1 MLLKNLIKNIQPK
14 VKNININNLS
24 LDSRKVRKGDLF
36 FALKGCKLNGNS
48 FISHAISNGA
58 KAIVCS
64 KNTKVKIKKKIPL
77 IKVRNVRKSLA
88 YACSKFYRKKPNNII
103 AVTGTNG
110 KSSVADFYYQI
121 LEKNMIPVA
130 SIGTLGIKRLGKIK
144 KTNLTSLDIIS
155 LHEEL
160 ANLKRLGINNV
171 IIEASSHGLLQ
182 GRLDGIKFKL
192 GIFTN
197 FSQDHLD
204 YHKNMKNYFDAK
216 MVLFRNLLPKGSPII
231 LDKEDKKFSI
241 LKRIAIKR
249 RLRILEINKNLKIDL
264 NQTLFIGKF
273 QIKNILMSVLAAK
286 ATGLKIQ
293 KIISKIKSLKNVN
306 GRLELIKI
314 LPNKAKIFV
323 DFAHTPDALKTVLN
337 ALKIQFG
344 KNISLV
350 FGCGGERDIKK
361 RKDMANIAKNFCEK
375 IYVTDDNPRRENPQ
389 RIRRMIT
396 KELKNKNFFEIGN
409 RAKAIKLSI
418 LNSEPSEIILVAGKG
433 HEITQDYG
441 DKIIKVSD
449 KSIIK
454 KTSTK
459 KLKFRKNNF
468 NEYFNSRILKKII
481 NKNKTFKFEGVSIN
495 SKDIKRK
502 NLFIAIKGKKRDGH
516 NYLHEAIKKGSN
528 YCVVSRKVGSNISNK
543 FIKCKNTYNFLCK
556 LARLKRKN
564 LKTEIIAI
572 TGSSGK
578 TTLKNLLGNILKIY
592 GPTYY
597 SPKSFNNSYGVPLSL
612 SNLEHSH
619 KYGVFEIGMSHSG
632 EINNLSKMTRPK
644 VGIITNVAEAHIE
657 NFKNITG
664 IAKAKSE
671 IINNIEPGG
680 TIILNRDDKFFNYM
694 KNKAIKKKINLLSF
708 GFSKNSDIRLI
719 KIKKLKKNF
728 SLKIKA
734 VDEYLNIKTKDI
746 NNPNIYNI
754 LCCIAVLKIFNLE
767 IDMIKNFFTYTYFL
781 VGRGKIHKVKRFKT
795 YFKLIDE
802 SYNANPLSV
811 KNALL
816 NLSKIKN
823 KNSKKYVLL
832 GDMLELGNR
841 SEFYHKNLSKIINNT
856 DIDKVFV
863 YGNKVLKTY
872 KYISQKKQGNILQNK
887 NDFDE
892 VFSELIKKND
902 YLMIKGSNATG
913 LNKLSENIIK
923 GVKNVI

>member
-14 VKNININNLS
+14 VKTININNLS

-389 RIRRMIT
+389 KIRNQI
-396 KELKNKNFFEIGN
+396 KIQINK
-409 RAKAIKLSI
+409 
-418 LNSEPSEIILVAGKG
+418 
-433 HEITQDYG
+433 
-441 DKIIKVSD
+441 
-449 KSIIK
+449 
-454 KTSTK
+454 K
-459 KLKFRKNNF
+459 KLI
-468 NEYFNSRILKKII
+468 EISSR
-481 NKNKTFKFEGVSIN
+481 S
-495 SKDIKRK
+495 
-502 NLFIAIKGKKRDGH
+502 IAIK
-516 NYLHEAIKKGSN
+516 
-528 YCVVSRKVGSNISNK
+528 
-543 FIKCKNTYNFLCK
+543 T
-556 LARLKRKN
+556 
-564 LKTEIIAI
+564 
-572 TGSSGK
+572 
-578 TTLKNLLGNILKIY
+578 
-592 GPTYY
+592 
-597 SPKSFNNSYGVPLSL
+597 
-612 SNLEHSH
+612 
-619 KYGVFEIGMSHSG
+619 
-632 EINNLSKMTRPK
+632 
-644 VGIITNVAEAHIE
+644 AE
-657 NFKNITG
+657 
-664 IAKAKSE
+664 
-671 IINNIEPGG
+671 
-680 TIILNRDDKFFNYM
+680 
-694 KNKAIKKKINLLSF
+694 
-708 GFSKNSDIRLI
+708 
-719 KIKKLKKNF
+719 
-728 SLKIKA
+728 
-734 VDEYLNIKTKDI
+734 
-746 NNPNIYNI
+746 
-754 LCCIAVLKIFNLE
+754 
-767 IDMIKNFFTYTYFL
+767 
-781 VGRGKIHKVKRFKT
+781 
-795 YFKLIDE
+795 
-802 SYNANPLSV
+802 
-811 KNALL
+811 
-816 NLSKIKN
+816 
-823 KNSKKYVLL
+823 
-832 GDMLELGNR
+832 
-841 SEFYHKNLSKIINNT
+841 
-856 DIDKVFV
+856 
-863 YGNKVLKTY
+863 
-872 KYISQKKQGNILQNK
+872 
-887 NDFDE
+887 
-892 VFSELIKKND
+892 
-902 YLMIKGSNATG
+902 
-913 LNKLSENIIK
+913 
-923 GVKNVI
+923 